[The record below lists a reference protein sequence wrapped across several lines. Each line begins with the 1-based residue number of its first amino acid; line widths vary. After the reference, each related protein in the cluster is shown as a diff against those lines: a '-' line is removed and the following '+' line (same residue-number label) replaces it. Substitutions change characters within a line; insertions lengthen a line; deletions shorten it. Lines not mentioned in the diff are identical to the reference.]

1 MRKEASAMKAVK
13 EWNIFSYNFPCRFTL
28 HCWRDNPNLAEHF
41 ERKFNRLYQSA
52 TSYGVVL
59 AFCSE
64 LSGENYDRMI
74 EYVVSGEWR
83 ECDKWAKENNLY

>member
-1 MRKEASAMKAVK
+1 MRKEAAAMNAIR
-13 EWNIFSYNFPCRFTL
+13 EWNKFSFNYPYCFIQ
-28 HCWRDNPNLAEHF
+28 HCWRDNPNLANHF
-41 ERKFNRLYQSA
+41 EAKFNARYKTA
-52 TSYGVVL
+52 TSYGVIL

-64 LSGENYDRMI
+64 LSGANYDRMI